1 MTQALTAL
9 ANAAAEEGTKAG
21 NAFGSIVILGV
32 LVFVGIWCSRKAI
45 RIRDN
50 AGGRLL
56 NALIAVIAFAV
67 AIYYGPKLF

>member
-1 MTQALTAL
+1 MTQALSAL
-9 ANAAAEEGTKAG
+9 AQVAAEEGTKAG

-32 LVFVGIWCSRKAI
+32 IVFVGLWCGRKAI

-56 NALIAVIAFAV
+56 NALVALVAFAV
-67 AIYYGPKLF
+67 AIYFGPKLF